1 MEIELEKRRIEELDI
16 LKGIG
21 IVLMVLDHCMAW
33 GEDVFIHSLI
43 QSFHMP
49 LFFFSSGFLL
59 KKRSVKETMMSKTK
73 SVLLPHV
80 YFATFYACV
89 FILFF
94 LLGKRGGI
102 ETLKSVESLYF
113 FSTESEFTVFAS
125 PIWFL
130 QALFIVEIL
139 FSIINNRFQSF
150 DFLLIATIGIIG
162 ITWSRSMRCTLPFA
176 IEPALTGI
184 VFFYAGYK
192 IRDNLKMYMHK
203 EELYKY
209 VSIPVCMSII
219 WIILVS
225 MNGCIDMRSCR
236 YYNPVLY
243 LVNGLLGTGVC
254 FYLARIIKE
263 KNLKIKRILIFV
275 SNNSITYL
283 TTHYFFVIYL
293 GVFAEKIL
301 GTVGLVEKVVV
312 FMGTWIVC
320 TLLNYLII
328 NYIPWI
334 VGKQRKNNI
343 I

>member
-33 GEDVFIHSLI
+33 GEGVFIHSLI

-59 KKRSVKETMMSKTK
+59 KKRSLKETIKSKTG
-73 SVLLPHV
+73 SVLLPHF

-94 LLGKRGGI
+94 LLGKRGGA
-102 ETLKSVESLYF
+102 ETLKSVGSLYF

-139 FSIINNRFQSF
+139 FSIINSRFQSF
-150 DFLLIATIGIIG
+150 DFLIIAAIGVIG
-162 ITWSRSMRCTLPFA
+162 ITWSRSTQFTLPFA

-192 IRDNLKMYMHK
+192 IRYYLKMHMCK
-203 EELYKY
+203 NELYKCDP
-209 VSIPVCMSII
+209 IPVVICMSII
-219 WIILVS
+219 WLIFVS
-225 MNGCIDMRSCR
+225 LNGCVDMRSCR

-243 LVNGLLGTGVC
+243 LVNGLLGTVTC

-263 KNLKIKRILIFV
+263 KNFKIKRILIFV

-293 GVFAEKIL
+293 GVFAKKIL
-301 GTVGLVEKVVV
+301 GTVGLVEKIVV

-320 TLLNYLII
+320 TILNYLILR
-328 NYIPWI
+328 YIPWI
-334 VGKQRKNNI
+334 VGKQRKK
-343 I
+343 